1 MAHTLGILNR
11 GRGRGGPRPHGRVLV
26 LLLVAGLFSNTAAA
40 RSDLE
45 QHFRAG
51 QAAMQSG
58 NAATAVKEF
67 QAVLA
72 LDPTL
77 VEARVN
83 LGLAYHLAGDYRRAV
98 DQLVLSRKVRP
109 DIAGANIVLGNDYL
123 KLGEPEKAVAPLE
136 DVLKADPNNW
146 QAARLLREAFVN
158 SDDYRQATLFA
169 RKVFQ
174 QAGGASAESWYALGE
189 TYLDMSKRLGV
200 RLNSQFSHTP
210 WNERLTGDIYF
221 DKPALLPTVLK
232 RYRAAV
238 ADAGNLPGFHWRLGF
253 ALLRDNKP
261 SEAVAEFES
270 ELKVD
275 PASVEARF
283 GLAAVAIQKRQ
294 LNDALRELG
303 LAIEGSDPL
312 RREDLDWLTKIL
324 PADWVKS
331 ADPALLPDSPAGSLL
346 RAAVYEVRGQAA
358 KATDEFTAVSP
369 APRRQATDHACRVH
383 PGASCVSRLE
393 KRPSTASNLI
403 LLGQAYFHA
412 GQSEKAAETF
422 SAGFRPRTPEPE
434 TMYWLIRTYLAL
446 SEDCFQK
453 LLTNHSDSWLTYK
466 LRAEYDEVRENR
478 PDAIKNYKLAI
489 ERKPDDAALHA
500 ALASQYLDGK
510 ALADAEAEVRKS
522 LELNSDS
529 AQTLLLAG
537 RLSEAQGKTNDAIR
551 FLKKAVAIQPNFI
564 EAHAELGRALFRSGD
579 WAGAATELEAGSA
592 TDVYGDLHYLLFRA
606 EQKLGRADR
615 AQKALARSQQLRR
628 AKLSSDMERVEAGTS
643 Y

>member
-1 MAHTLGILNR
+1 M
-11 GRGRGGPRPHGRVLV
+11 
-26 LLLVAGLFSNTAAA
+26 LLLIGGLFTGTTCAA
-40 RSDLE
+40 SDLE

-58 NAATAVKEF
+58 NAAAAVKEF

-72 LDPTL
+72 IDPTL

-83 LGLAYHLAGDYRRAV
+83 LGLAYHLAGEYRHAV
-98 DQLVLSRKVRP
+98 DQLILARKARP

-136 DVLKADPNNW
+136 GVLKADPNNW
-146 QAARLLREAFVN
+146 QAAKLLREAFVN

-200 RLNSQFSHTP
+200 RLNSQFSHTA

-238 ADAGNLPGFHWRLGF
+238 ADSGNVSGFHWRLGF
-253 ALLRDNKP
+253 ALLRDGKP
-261 SEAVAEFES
+261 SEAVQEFQS
-270 ELKVD
+270 ELKID
-275 PASVEARF
+275 PASVETRF

-294 LNDALRELG
+294 INDALHELG
-303 LAIEGSDPL
+303 LAIDSGDPL
-312 RREDLDWLTKIL
+312 GREDLDWLAKVL
-324 PADWVKS
+324 PGDWVKS
-331 ADPALLPDSPAGSLL
+331 VDAATLPDSPAGLLL
-346 RAAVYEVRGQAA
+346 RAAVYQAHDQVA
-358 KATDEFTAVSP
+358 KATDKFAAIP
-369 APRRQATDHACRVH
+369 LAPRAKPSDHECQIH
-383 PGASCVSRLE
+383 PGSSCIPLLE
-393 KRPSTASNLI
+393 KRPSTGLNRI

-412 GQSEKAAETF
+412 GEYEKAAETF
-422 SAGFRPRTPEPE
+422 SAGFRPRAPEPQA
-434 TMYWLIRTYLAL
+434 MYWLIQTYLAL
-446 SEDCFQK
+446 SEDCFQR

-489 ERKPDDAALHA
+489 ERKPDDAVLHA
-500 ALASQYLDGK
+500 ALASQYLDSK
-510 ALADAEAEVRKS
+510 AVAEGEAEVRKS
-522 LELNSDS
+522 LELNPDS

-537 RLSEAQGKTNDAIR
+537 RLSEAQDRTDDAIR
-551 FLKKAVAIQPNFI
+551 FLKKAIAIQPNFA

-579 WAGAATELEAGSA
+579 WAGAAAELEAGSA

-606 EQKLGRADR
+606 EQKLGSADR

-628 AKLSSDMERVEAGTS
+628 AKLSSDMERVKAGTA

>member
-1 MAHTLGILNR
+1 MLI
-11 GRGRGGPRPHGRVLV
+11 
-26 LLLVAGLFSNTAAA
+26 LLLVSGVLTTVAGAA
-40 RSDLE
+40 DLE

-58 NAATAVKEF
+58 NSAAAVKEF
-67 QAVLA
+67 QAVLT
-72 LDPTL
+72 LDPTM

-83 LGLAYHLAGDYRRAV
+83 LGLAYHLAGEYRRAV
-98 DQLVLSRKVRP
+98 DQLVLSRKARR

-123 KLGEPEKAVAPLE
+123 KLGEPAKAVAPLE

-158 SDDYRQATLFA
+158 SGDYRQATLFA

-200 RLNSQFSHTP
+200 RLNLQFSHTA

-221 DKPALLPTVLK
+221 DKPDLLPTVLK

-238 ADAGNLPGFHWRLGF
+238 AEAGNVPGFHWRLGF
-253 ALLRDNKP
+253 ALLRSGKA
-261 SEAVAEFES
+261 SEAVQEFES
-270 ELKVD
+270 ELKID
-275 PASVEARF
+275 PASVEARI
-283 GLAAVAIQKRQ
+283 GLAAIAIQKREI
-294 LNDALRELG
+294 NDALQELE
-303 LAIEGSDPL
+303 LAIAGGDPL
-312 RREDLDWLTKIL
+312 GRADLDWLARVL
-324 PADWVKS
+324 PIEWAKS
-331 ADPALLPDSPAGSLL
+331 TEPAALPDSPAGRLL
-346 RAAVYEVRGQAA
+346 RAALYQARGEAA
-358 KATDEFTAVSP
+358 KAAAEFAAISP
-369 APRRQATDHACRVH
+369 APRAPATERMCQVH
-383 PGASCVSRLE
+383 PGRTCVSLLE
-393 KRPSTASNLI
+393 KRPATGPNHI

-412 GQSEKAAETF
+412 GQYEKAAETF
-422 SAGFRPRTPEPE
+422 SAAFQPRAPEPQA
-434 TMYWLIRTYLAL
+434 MYWLIRTYLAL

-453 LLTNHSDSWLTYK
+453 LLTKHGDSWLTYK

-478 PDAIKNYKLAI
+478 ADAIKNYKLAI
-489 ERKPDDAALHA
+489 ERKPDDAPLHA
-500 ALASQYLDGK
+500 ALASQYLDDK
-510 ALADAEAEVRKS
+510 ALSEAEAEIRKS
-522 LELNSDS
+522 LKLNPDS

-537 RLSEAQGKTNDAIR
+537 RLSEARDRTDDAIG
-551 FLKKAVAIQPNFI
+551 FLKKAVAIQPGFA

-579 WAGAATELEAGSA
+579 WAGAAVELEAGST

-606 EQKLGRADR
+606 EQKLGRTES

-628 AKLSSDMERVEAGTS
+628 AKLSSDMERVKAGTS